1 EEDLRLYSVAGLS
14 PLDMYV
20 LETRLPDE
28 LLVHDLHNITGRC
41 PDSRTPVR
49 YVRAKPVTEGPE
61 QYVISAWGTDKAPQ
75 NPNVAHLYLAEGNR
89 LGEGHHSTVF
99 RAPFS
104 VRLEGASDTA
114 RRVTVAV
121 KTTSAECGA
130 HYMLHQEA
138 AMYTSFPRDFME
150 ETHRPS
156 PTLANFVPNAPEQGL
171 ADETYLPSPT
181 SALNVAADNDAEHS
195 EPAILPPVVPKFYG
209 YYLPVDDD
217 GNFFGRTHINC
228 KEDGTCDVDWP
239 ARLLLVEECGA
250 PIEPEDFTHDQRLA
264 CFSLF
269 QRLHEA
275 GFVQYSP
282 YRRNMLVQPG
292 PLSAPRSERSFAA
305 PSFRIIDFGRG

>member
-1 EEDLRLYSVAGLS
+1 
-14 PLDMYV
+14 
-20 LETRLPDE
+20 
-28 LLVHDLHNITGRC
+28 
-41 PDSRTPVR
+41 
-49 YVRAKPVTEGPE
+49 
-61 QYVISAWGTDKAPQ
+61 DKAPQ

-104 VRLEGASDTA
+104 VRLEGASDTTS
-114 RRVTVAV
+114 RVTVAV

-150 ETHRPS
+150 ESHRPS
-156 PTLANFVPNAPEQGL
+156 PTLANCVPNAPEQ
-171 ADETYLPSPT
+171 
-181 SALNVAADNDAEHS
+181 V
-195 EPAILPPVVPKFYG
+195 LPPVVPKFYG

-250 PIEPEDFTHDQRLA
+250 PIEPEDFTHDQRLE

-292 PLSAPRSERSFAA
+292 PLSAPRRERSFAA
-305 PSFRIIDFGRG
+305 PSFRIIDFGRGENRQIEREDGDARRFTRWVAHDEK